1 MAEYQFGYTGTQMNT
16 LFGKISPMETTVNN
30 LTNKTKFFTNKSIA
44 VTAWA
49 SDGTYAQYPYRA
61 AIALEGVTANHYPE
75 VVFALGDATSG
86 YFAPVCQSYAGGIY
100 IYASAIP
107 VAAITIPTIK
117 VTSST

>member
-1 MAEYQFGYTGTQMNT
+1 MAEYQFGYTGAQMNT
-16 LFGKISPMETTVNN
+16 LLSKVSPMETTVNN
-30 LTNKTKFFTNKSIA
+30 LTNKIKFFTNQNVA

-49 SDGTYAQYPYRA
+49 ADNTYAQYPYRA
-61 AIALEGVTANHYPE
+61 SIALSGVTSSHYPE
-75 VVFALGDATSG
+75 VIFSLADATSG

-100 IYASAIP
+100 VYASTIP